1 MNFKDHKG
9 VRKTDM
15 DIFRKARSGGVVLQ
29 RVYCLTYSLLKMR
42 RFFPAGPEGIHG
54 RGFSDITDLLPNF
67 LIG

>member
-1 MNFKDHKG
+1 
-9 VRKTDM
+9 M
-15 DIFRKARSGGVVLQ
+15 DVFRKARSGGVVFQ

-54 RGFSDITDLLPNF
+54 RGFSGITDLLLNF